1 MAGDP
6 PRSRHQGIEE
16 VSKKPSFA
24 NLGARLAPKAVET
37 AAAAPLA
44 VMEEAA
50 QAETAAVKP
59 PRGKRQPD
67 GRRGILVRAR
77 PEAWK
82 ALKMV
87 ALDREVT
94 LQDVMTEAINDVLAK
109 HGKPP
114 VA

>member
-1 MAGDP
+1 M
-6 PRSRHQGIEE
+6 
-16 VSKKPSFA
+16 SKKPSFA
-24 NLGARLAPKAVET
+24 NLGTRLASKAAEAT
-37 AAAAPLA
+37 ASAPLA
-44 VMEEAA
+44 VMEEDA
-50 QAETAAVKP
+50 QAETAAAKP
-59 PRGKRQPD
+59 MRGKRQPD

>member
-1 MAGDP
+1 M
-6 PRSRHQGIEE
+6 
-16 VSKKPSFA
+16 SKKPSFA
-24 NLGARLAPKAVET
+24 NLAGRLAPKPAEAPPPVEPIEDEPRT
-37 AAAAPLA
+37 DPA
-44 VMEEAA
+44 
-50 QAETAAVKP
+50 P
-59 PRGKRQPD
+59 PRAVRAKSQPD

-82 ALKMV
+82 ALKTI
-87 ALDREVT
+87 ALDGERT

>member
-1 MAGDP
+1 
-6 PRSRHQGIEE
+6 

-24 NLGARLAPKAVET
+24 SLGARLASKAAEAVT
-37 AAAAPLA
+37 AAPLA
-44 VMEEAA
+44 VVESAA
-50 QAETAAVKP
+50 QTETAAVKA

-82 ALKMV
+82 ALKLV

>member
-1 MAGDP
+1 M
-6 PRSRHQGIEE
+6 
-16 VSKKPSFA
+16 SKKPSFA
-24 NLGARLAPKAVET
+24 NLGARLAPKAT
-37 AAAAPLA
+37 AAPAAEPLA
-44 VMEEAA
+44 IMETAA
-50 QAETAAVKP
+50 QAEVTATKAAKA
-59 PRGKRQPD
+59 KSQPD

-82 ALKMV
+82 ALKLV

-109 HGKPP
+109 HGRPP

>member
-1 MAGDP
+1 M
-6 PRSRHQGIEE
+6 
-16 VSKKPSFA
+16 SKKPSFA
-24 NLGARLAPKAVET
+24 NLGARLAPKATE
-37 AAAAPLA
+37 AAATAPLA

-50 QAETAAVKP
+50 QAETATATAKSP
-59 PRGKRQPD
+59 HGKRQPD

-109 HGKPP
+109 HGRPP